1 MMVDYLYML
10 NRHLTG
16 PLLEALAETPAVLVN
31 GARQTGKSTLVQS
44 TEVAGQDRQYLTFD
58 DPGILAAARRDPNGF
73 VAGLSAPVT
82 LDEIQHVPELFSV
95 IKADID
101 RNRQPGRFLLTGS
114 ANVMLLP
121 KLSESLAGR
130 MELLTLWPFSQG
142 EIRGVKESFVD
153 TLFSGKSVGWSGKSP
168 VMSWEEMLASIV
180 DGGYPPAVARK
191 SAARRDAWFQSYV
204 TTVLQRDIRDLAN
217 IADTTAVPRLLSVVA
232 ARAGGLLNFAD
243 LSRTMALPQTTLKR
257 YFALLEATFLVQLL
271 RPWARNLGQ
280 RAIQTPKVYLNDTGL
295 LTHLLGATVDRLKGD
310 GNVAGS
316 VLENFVLMELRKQC
330 AWSETRPEL
339 FYWRTVSGR
348 EVDVVLED
356 RTGKVVGVEVKAAA
370 TLGSNDAGG
379 LHALASAVGKNWVRG
394 VVLYTGAET
403 IPFSANLHAIPI
415 RRLWSA

>member
-10 NRHLTG
+10 HRHLTG
-16 PLLEALAETPAVLVN
+16 SLLEALADTPAVLIN

-44 TEVAGQDRQYLTFD
+44 AEVAGQDRQYLSFD

-73 VAGLSAPVT
+73 VAGLSMPVT

-95 IKADID
+95 IKASID
-101 RNRQPGRFLLTGS
+101 RNRQSGRFLLTGS
-114 ANVMLLP
+114 ANVMLLA

-130 MELLTLWPFSQG
+130 MEVLTLWPFSQG
-142 EIRGVKESFVD
+142 EIRGVKENFVD
-153 TLFSGKSVGWSGKSP
+153 TLFSGKSVGWSGKQP
-168 VMSWEEMLASIV
+168 ATFWEELLESIV

-191 SAARRDAWFQSYV
+191 SVARRDAWFQSYV
-204 TTVLQRDIRDLAN
+204 MTVLQRDIRDLAN
-217 IADTTAVPRLLSVVA
+217 IADSTAVPRLLSVVA
-232 ARAGGLLNFAD
+232 ARVGGLLNFAD

-295 LTHLLGATVDRLKGD
+295 SAHLLGVTVDRLKAE
-310 GNVAGS
+310 GNLAGS

-330 AWSETRPEL
+330 AWSATRPEL

-370 TLGSNDAGG
+370 TLGSNDVRG
-379 LHALASAVGKNWVRG
+379 LQALASAVGKNWVRG
-394 VVLYTGAET
+394 VVLYAGAET
-403 IPFSANLHAIPI
+403 IPFSANLHGIPI

>member
-1 MMVDYLYML
+1 MIIYTCFTG
-10 NRHLTG
+10 HLTG
-16 PLLEALAETPAVLVN
+16 PLLEALADTPAVLVN
-31 GARQTGKSTLVQS
+31 GARQTGKSTLAQS
-44 TEVAGQDRQYLTFD
+44 AEVAGQKRQYLTLD

-73 VAGLSAPVT
+73 VAGLRAPVT

-95 IKADID
+95 IKAAID
-101 RNRQPGRFLLTGS
+101 RNRQPGRFLLTGL

-130 MELLTLWPFSQG
+130 MEVLTLWPFSQS
-142 EIRGVKESFVD
+142 EIRGVKEYFVD
-153 TLFSGKSVGWSGKSP
+153 TLFSGKSVGWQGKSP
-168 VMSWEEMLASIV
+168 AISWEELLEIV
-180 DGGYPPAVARK
+180 VSGGYPPAVVRQRP
-191 SAARRDAWFQSYV
+191 ARRDAWFRSYV
-204 TTVLQRDIRDLAN
+204 TTALQRDIRDLAN
-217 IADTTAVPRLLSVVA
+217 IADSTAVPRLLSVVA

-280 RAIQTPKVYLNDTGL
+280 RAIQTPKAYLNDTGL
-295 LTHLLGATVDRLKGD
+295 LAHLLGVTVDRLKGA

-330 AWSETRPEL
+330 AWSAARPEL

-356 RTGKVVGVEVKAAA
+356 RTGKVVGVAVKAAA
-370 TLGSNDAGG
+370 TLGSNDMAG
-379 LHALASAVGKNWVRG
+379 LQALASAVGKNWLRG
-394 VVLYTGAET
+394 IVLYTGAET
-403 IPFSANLHAIPI
+403 IPFSANLHGIPI